1 MSERHGIRG
10 DGLGVS
16 QRERTSVVVT
26 ESENRV
32 SSVRLNR
39 VRAAW
44 DAEIDI
50 DVLPPA
56 QRKPEPK
63 PWPQR

>member
-16 QRERTSVVVT
+16 QRERTNVVVA
-26 ESENRV
+26 ESEHRV
-32 SSVRLNR
+32 SGVRLNR

-50 DVLPPA
+50 DALPPV
-56 QRKPEPK
+56 QRKPDRK
-63 PWPQR
+63 PWLQK

>member
-16 QRERTSVVVT
+16 QRERTGVVVGASDAPVT
-26 ESENRV
+26 T
-32 SSVRLNR
+32 VRLNR
-39 VRAAW
+39 VRATW

-50 DVLPPA
+50 DVLPPP
-56 QRKPEPK
+56 QPKPDRK

>member
-16 QRERTSVVVT
+16 QRERTGVVVT
-26 ESENRV
+26 ASEDRV
-32 SSVRLNR
+32 MSVRLNR
-39 VRAAW
+39 VRATW

-50 DVLPPA
+50 DVLPPP
-56 QRKPEPK
+56 QRKLDRKPSPK
-63 PWPQR
+63 R

>member
-16 QRERTSVVVT
+16 QRERTGVVVT
-26 ESENRV
+26 ASEDRV
-32 SSVRLNR
+32 MSVRLNR
-39 VRAAW
+39 VRATW

-50 DVLPPA
+50 DVLPPP
-56 QRKPEPK
+56 QRTLDRKPS
-63 PWPQR
+63 PQR